1 MGSVHL
7 PSIGGGSQ
15 FVKNLH
21 RSEAG
26 VRRSIERLSTG
37 KRINRPSD
45 DPAGFIAAEEL
56 RGELTRFNA
65 ELKGISQR
73 RLQGRQQESTL
84 SAIQSGL
91 NELRG
96 HLVEAS
102 GTLIS
107 DAERQ
112 ALSDEIAATQ
122 EAINALNQ
130 NLTAGPGDYRIV
142 PSEYKGSAPK
152 LTPERAA
159 EMAESVDAQLDQ
171 VSLSRAGIA
180 AHELYLLDVSETVV
194 QSQIETHSEAFSQ
207 IEDADFA
214 EEASNLAVS
223 QILSQGALAAI
234 ALSHSIISDQLAQLM
249 DALASGSSSGAESGP
264 SV

>member
-7 PSIGGGSQ
+7 PPVGGGSQ
-15 FVKNLH
+15 LVQNLH

-26 VRRSIERLSTG
+26 VRRSVERLSTG

-45 DPAGFIAAEEL
+45 DPTGFIAAEEL
-56 RGELTRFNA
+56 RGELSRFNA
-65 ELKGISQR
+65 ELKGIGQK
-73 RLQGRQQESTL
+73 RLEGRQQESTL

-96 HLVEAS
+96 QLVEAS

-122 EAINALNQ
+122 ESINALNEK
-130 NLTAGPGDYRIV
+130 LSAGPGDFRII
-142 PSEYKGSAPK
+142 PSASNGSAPK

-159 EMAESVDAQLDQ
+159 EMADALGTQLDQ
-171 VSLSRAGIA
+171 VSWSRAGIA
-180 AHELYLLDVSETVV
+180 AHERYLLDVDEAIL
-194 QSQIETHSEAFSQ
+194 QGQIETHTEALSQ

-214 EEASNLAVS
+214 EEASNLAIS
-223 QILSQGALAAI
+223 QTLTQGALAAI
-234 ALSHSIISDQLAQLM
+234 ALSNTIIAEQLAALM
-249 DALASGSSSGAESGP
+249 EALASGEALRIE
-264 SV
+264 